1 MKTIYLAGGCFWGI
15 QKYMDQF
22 DGIIE
27 TVVGYANGYLDDPTY
42 EDVKAQKSGHAET
55 VKIVYDE
62 KIISLEEILKKFLL
76 VIDPTSLN
84 KQGED
89 EGSSYR
95 SGIYYTDDKDSDI
108 IVQRI
113 QDEQKKY
120 DRPIVVEILPLT
132 VFYKA
137 EEYHQKYLEKNPEG
151 YCHIGT
157 CFFKNKE

>member
-108 IVQRI
+108 IVQMI

-120 DRPIVVEILPLT
+120 DRPIVMEILPLT

-157 CFFKNKE
+157 CFFQE